1 MVRKKEGE
9 QRRESSYLPAHF
21 IKVSSRRRFPTLLKS
36 FLLFFLD
43 WRIERIGRCK
53 YARLPSLNSL
63 FIFEGRTIFFFL
75 FLSFSLINLESQNW
89 NSDIPYLEA
98 NIIFFIIDQIS
109 FLHTRLHILFLFFF
123 PSLLSLSLSVTL
135 SLSLPI
141 SALKCTTIMQLLKP
155 KSKLL
160 TLAGGLILLPLLI

>member
-21 IKVSSRRRFPTLLKS
+21 IKVSSRRRFPILSKTIFINCSFWIGEQRELK
-36 FLLFFLD
+36 D
-43 WRIERIGRCK
+43 AK
-53 YARLPSLNSL
+53 YAWLPSLNSL
-63 FIFEGRTIFFFL
+63 FIFEGRTIFF
-75 FLSFSLINLESQNW
+75 SFFFLINLESQNW
-89 NSDIPYLEA
+89 NLDIPYLEA
-98 NIIFFIIDQIS
+98 NIIFFIIHEMS

-123 PSLLSLSLSVTL
+123 PSLLSLSLS
-135 SLSLPI
+135 LSLPL

-160 TLAGGLILLPLLI
+160 TLGGLILLSLY